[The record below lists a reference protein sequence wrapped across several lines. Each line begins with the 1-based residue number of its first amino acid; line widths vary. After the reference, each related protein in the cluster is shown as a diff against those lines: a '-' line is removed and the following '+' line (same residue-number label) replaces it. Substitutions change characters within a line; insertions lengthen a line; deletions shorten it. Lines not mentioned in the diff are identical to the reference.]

1 MKPIIYFKHL
11 PNLRGRI
18 VYAETD
24 CEKHV
29 WISLKGIK
37 DLNPL
42 KYYLHELIHIRHP
55 KWNERRVIKATA
67 RQWRRM
73 TGRQMFALGHE
84 LFAKWREEEL

>member
-11 PNLRGRI
+11 PKYKRCV

-24 CEKHV
+24 CEKRV

-42 KYYLHELIHIRHP
+42 KYYLHELNHIRHP
-55 KWNERRVIKATA
+55 KWSEKRVIHSTALQWKRMTA
-67 RQWRRM
+67 RQ
-73 TGRQMFALGHE
+73 MFELGHQ
-84 LFAKWREEEL
+84 LFATWREEE